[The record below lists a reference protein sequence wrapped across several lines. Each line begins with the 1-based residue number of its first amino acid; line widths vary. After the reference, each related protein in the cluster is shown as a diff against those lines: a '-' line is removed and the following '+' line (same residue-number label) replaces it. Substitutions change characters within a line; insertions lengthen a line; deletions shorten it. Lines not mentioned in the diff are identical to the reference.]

1 MTDGTTLKENGV
13 VPRNKLSTEKV
24 KAIIVISV
32 VALCFVLFFFCNI
45 LTKSQMDIG
54 VTFSYSFMTVLA
66 VLFSGG
72 EYSAF
77 DEYGNPIDVSLPAAV
92 TATLTVLFIV
102 VLLTLVFTALRYTSL
117 KNAKNI
123 STIAYGA
130 YLGNA
135 ALILTVYIWLM
146 FF

>member
-1 MTDGTTLKENGV
+1 MTDGTALKGNGL

-32 VALCFVLFFFCNI
+32 VALCLVLFFFCNI

-66 VLFSGG
+66 
-72 EYSAF
+72 
-77 DEYGNPIDVSLPAAV
+77 
-92 TATLTVLFIV
+92 ATLTVLFIV

-146 FF
+146 FFSGETSSLYGETVKYYTATA